1 MISCT
6 TTDSLF
12 FFPLLGYF
20 AYVSDLK
27 RQTQRVTLTL
37 LKRISS
43 TFAGELAVVLPA
55 GLVAADD
62 AADLLTVLVLDD
74 RVAAARV
81 APDAAALPEAGRVRQ
96 ARGDVGRAAKSADVT
111 KVMSNLQGS
120 ASYFRL
126 PYFAFLIF
134 VRWPKHALGTTFEG
148 KIGQPTLQRFKLL
161 VICSRTECNPDMILI
176 LTGSNTVEVQLKEH

>member
-1 MISCT
+1 MATAFLYVHVLVIVQLIHRQYKMYNNG
-6 TTDSLF
+6 SLVLF
-12 FFPLLGYF
+12 STALPYF

-37 LKRISS
+37 LKRISN

-96 ARGDVGRAAKSADVT
+96 ARGDIGRAAKSADVT

-134 VRWPKHALGTTFEG
+134 VRWPKHVLGTTFENRATYIT
-148 KIGQPTLQRFKLL
+148 KIQTFGNL
-161 VICSRTECNPDMILI
+161 
-176 LTGSNTVEVQLKEH
+176 